1 MAGEAGRGPGRSTP
15 THAFMYILSC
25 WRLGIFLPSNQTVLT
40 YNPSTGFQ
48 VPLCL
53 GMTIWVSWSL
63 STVAQWQ
70 SQLWMNGGNTY
81 SFMNGIQFAWCAE
94 LHCQAV
100 CVCVCVMWKGR
111 LENLSAWPSFMLSW
125 CLDSTG
131 AGQRPLPF
139 SSCSPTTQAEIH
151 PLVAGP
157 PDRTILI
164 SKCPY
169 GKNPEPACL
178 NPQVAVL
185 FWQLEPDVHICKN
198 SICWT

>member
-1 MAGEAGRGPGRSTP
+1 MCRAA
-15 THAFMYILSC
+15 LSGSVC
-25 WRLGIFLPSNQTVLT
+25 TCMCVCMH
-40 YNPSTGFQ
+40 
-48 VPLCL
+48 VC
-53 GMTIWVSWSL
+53 V
-63 STVAQWQ
+63 
-70 SQLWMNGGNTY
+70 
-81 SFMNGIQFAWCAE
+81 C
-94 LHCQAV
+94 V

-111 LENLSAWPSFMLSW
+111 LENLGAWPSFMLSW
-125 CLDSTG
+125 CLHSTG

-157 PDRTILI
+157 PDGTILI

-198 SICWT
+198 SICWTSGNMPEIIKLGCKGRFWWPPSRSVILYHFFKG